1 MQKTME
7 IIIGN
12 LRKKRLYGREKA
24 TKLKMKLTMIIKLL
38 KK

>member
-1 MQKTME
+1 ME

-12 LRKKRLYGREKA
+12 LQKKGLYGREKT
-24 TKLKMKLTMIIKLL
+24 TKLKMKLTMIIKIL